1 MSRRLLI
8 FAPNWLGDAVMAL
21 PAVADVRRA
30 WPDAVI
36 DIAARPAIAP
46 LLPLVSGIGQAVVL
60 GAAADSLASI
70 RSGAYDT
77 ILLLTNSFNTA
88 WLAKRAGV
96 AERWGYR
103 NEFRSVLLT
112 RSVAPPT
119 RVHQAAYYQQL
130 TTALGFVP
138 GPLEPVLGVPPDL
151 RTIGE
156 QRLVEQQWDGHHPL
170 VAVAP
175 GAAFGGAKRWPAAH
189 VAATID
195 ALARDGVR
203 AVLIGAPADAKAGAE
218 VLALLHTS
226 LRPIDLIGRTD
237 LSTLAA
243 VLVHC
248 RGLITNDSGAMHF
261 AAALG
266 VNVTAI
272 FGPTNEHETRPLG
285 TGRLSVVHTDVWC
298 RPCML
303 RECPLTHRC
312 MREVAPDAVLKEVRA
327 GL

>member
-1 MSRRLLI
+1 MRRRLLI

-21 PAVADVRRA
+21 PAVADVRCGL
-30 WPDAVI
+30 PDAVI
-36 DIAARPAIAP
+36 DIAARPTIAP
-46 LLPLVSGIGQAVVL
+46 LLPLVPGIGQAVVF
-60 GAAADSLASI
+60 GTVSDSLASI
-70 RSGAYDT
+70 RSGNYDT

-88 WLAKRAGV
+88 WLARRSGV
-96 AERWGYR
+96 GERWGYR
-103 NEFRSVLLT
+103 NEFRSLLLT
-112 RSVAPPT
+112 RAVMPPT
-119 RVHQAAYYQQL
+119 RVHQAAYYQHL
-130 TTALGFVP
+130 TTTLGFAP
-138 GPLEPVLGVPPDL
+138 GPLVPTLDVPGDL
-151 RTIGE
+151 RVNGE
-156 QRLVEQQWDGHHPL
+156 QRLVDQQWDGHTPL

-189 VAATID
+189 LAATVD

-203 AVLIGAPADAKAGAE
+203 AVLIGAAADAKAGAE
-218 VLALLHTS
+218 VLALVHTS

-248 RGLITNDSGAMHF
+248 HGLVSNDSGAMHF

-266 VNVTAI
+266 IPVTAV
-272 FGPTNEHETRPLG
+272 FGPTREHETRPLG
-285 TGRLSVVHTDVWC
+285 TGRVAVVHTNVWC

-312 MREVAPDAVLKEVRA
+312 MTGVTPDAVLREVRA